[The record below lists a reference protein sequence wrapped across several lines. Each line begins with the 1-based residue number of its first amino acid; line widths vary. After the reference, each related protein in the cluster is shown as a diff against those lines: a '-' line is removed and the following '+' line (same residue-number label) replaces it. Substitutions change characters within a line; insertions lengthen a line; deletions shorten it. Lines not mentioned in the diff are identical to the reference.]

1 MESEQR
7 RKAAYPLTKV
17 VFVTAGNKNVE
28 SIFLLLPVDC
38 GKAMIIVF
46 IMCFKQGSIWDWW
59 EKYCQ
64 KIYKNVTYK
73 KGKELLD

>member
-46 IMCFKQGSIWDWW
+46 IMCFKQGSNEID
-59 EKYCQ
+59 ERNIARKFASM
-64 KIYKNVTYK
+64 
-73 KGKELLD
+73 

>member
-46 IMCFKQGSIWDWW
+46 IMCFKQGSI
-59 EKYCQ
+59 
-64 KIYKNVTYK
+64 
-73 KGKELLD
+73 